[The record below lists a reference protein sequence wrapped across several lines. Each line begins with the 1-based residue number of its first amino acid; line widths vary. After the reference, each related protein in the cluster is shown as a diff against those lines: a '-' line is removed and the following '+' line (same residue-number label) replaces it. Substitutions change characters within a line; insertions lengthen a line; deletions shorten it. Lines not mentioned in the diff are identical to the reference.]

1 MKGGAVDMPAR
12 GSKNME
18 FYERVSKETNEII
31 GTNKTV
37 RSQLKASENYDKNN
51 VDNVRLRVPKGWK
64 EQMQA
69 YVESSDKYNSVNAM
83 LCELIRK
90 ELNIEE

>member
-1 MKGGAVDMPAR
+1 MPKKADDSLKTDS
-12 GSKNME
+12 GLYKSKIE
-18 FYERVSKETNEII
+18 ASK
-31 GTNKTV
+31 
-37 RSQLKASENYDKNN
+37 QYDKNN

-90 ELNIEE
+90 ELNIKE

>member
-1 MKGGAVDMPAR
+1 MPR
-12 GSKNME
+12 EEDPSLKTENGLYISK
-18 FYERVSKETNEII
+18 I
-31 GTNKTV
+31 
-37 RSQLKASENYDKNN
+37 KASENYDKNN

-69 YVESSDKYNSVNAM
+69 HVESSDKYNSVNAM